1 MRRLITGTDAGMAPF
16 DNFPVALR
24 SHEDR
29 GFTGAQILE
38 MATVTTASA
47 LGLGTTAGTLQT
59 GYSAAC
65 WWSTRSPRRPQCAA
79 TPHPGLGPGPVSSR

>member
-38 MATVTTASA
+38 MASVTTASA

-59 GYSAAC
+59 GYSADLLVVDGDPLADL
-65 WWSTRSPRRPQCAA
+65 TALPRL
-79 TPHPGLGPGPVSSR
+79 TLV

>member
-16 DNFPVALR
+16 DKFPGALR

-38 MATVTTASA
+38 MASVTTASA
-47 LGLGTTAGTLQT
+47 LGLGTTAGTQQT
-59 GYSAAC
+59 GYSADLLVV
-65 WWSTRSPRRPQCAA
+65 SPRRPHCAA
-79 TPHPGLGPGPVSSR
+79 TPHAGLGPGPVSSR